1 MANFS
6 GCNFKLTKPIFA
18 RTSDGLSINTTL
30 SFDSGSNKDVIL
42 NNIIISVSPNKY
54 DYDACLKIDA
64 HRMNKNISLTLK
76 HTDKYK
82 QSKIY
87 FEFIRQ
93 DNKAIEIVYKVN
105 SSGVVELN
113 DVNIKAVG
121 PGVYDKVLEGC
132 DCDTI
137 VRSNNNFT
145 AYLRSLEEELKFQKE
160 NGGRQYK
167 VTGGEFINSTEQKN
181 YAYGFELES
190 ELSISEDS
198 PVKLFLGPRQ
208 INGNVLSLE
217 GFHIVLILEEYLGET
232 VPVAKISVTPW
243 KLLEAL
249 LEKLDS
255 ISGNHKIAN
264 LLIDNKCDKNKSIN
278 DILKGQEKAFER
290 SLNSPVTIIWGPP
303 GTGKTYSMA
312 KIAMEFMLKGKTVLM
327 VSHSNISVDGFVC
340 ELAKQIYNSGS
351 NLLMN
356 YAGNG
361 KILRYGFIKDDRL
374 RDDRELVAFNYALDR
389 LPTLRDE
396 RDKLLKQKDEI
407 KDPNS
412 PLLVNINKR
421 LNEIRKKVKD
431 KEKEVALGAKLL
443 ATTVSKVCIDDIFCN
458 YLYDVVLFDEASMA
472 YVPQV
477 VMSAMYAREHFICV
491 GDFRQLSPIC
501 QNKRNTL
508 ITKDIF
514 YYLGINNDY
523 GKLQFHP
530 WLVLLNEQRRMH
542 PKIAAFSNTRFYN
555 GLIEN
560 HESTSY
566 SREKII
572 NSQPFATKPVTLI
585 DLTGTYSLCGRNSDN
600 SRYNL
605 LSAVISFE
613 TAVCAIKNGKAESV
627 GIITPYAAQSRLI
640 KAMIRDRGANSKIA
654 CSTVHQF
661 QGSERD
667 LIIFDAVES
676 APNDK
681 PGLLMRSNDN
691 NSLDRLIN
699 VAITRAK
706 GKLVVVADSRYWS
719 ETTKSGPNT
728 FTSLLRYLK
737 DKENV
742 VNLENGKLKKY
753 LKGLSNNGNIT
764 VSQDYDVINE
774 KLYIDIKK
782 AKQTILVSLAD
793 TVGFD
798 DQKLFKAVDIQ
809 NDKGIEVAGKTND
822 YSGLPK
828 QWTNYI
834 KVAEETCFP
843 VIKLDNNILYYEIP
857 VTKGKI
863 QVKDHNY
870 YVQLPIFIR
879 ITGKYTT
886 ELFTSLSDLEYRI
899 VAGVKIALF
908 GTIEPVDLVGKDSRF
923 KEYIENK
930 QICPN
935 CGKPM
940 KMVPNSKGVFFMK
953 CLSKTCPGLTY
964 ITTEMVEDYINDNV
978 VCCRHH
984 KSILEAR
991 LGYKGVFACCDRGC
1005 TYSLNEI

>member
-1 MANFS
+1 M
-6 GCNFKLTKPIFA
+6 
-18 RTSDGLSINTTL
+18 
-30 SFDSGSNKDVIL
+30 
-42 NNIIISVSPNKY
+42 
-54 DYDACLKIDA
+54 
-64 HRMNKNISLTLK
+64 
-76 HTDKYK
+76 
-82 QSKIY
+82 
-87 FEFIRQ
+87 
-93 DNKAIEIVYKVN
+93 
-105 SSGVVELN
+105 
-113 DVNIKAVG
+113 
-121 PGVYDKVLEGC
+121 
-132 DCDTI
+132 
-137 VRSNNNFT
+137 
-145 AYLRSLEEELKFQKE
+145 
-160 NGGRQYK
+160 
-167 VTGGEFINSTEQKN
+167 
-181 YAYGFELES
+181 
-190 ELSISEDS
+190 
-198 PVKLFLGPRQ
+198 
-208 INGNVLSLE
+208 
-217 GFHIVLILEEYLGET
+217 
-232 VPVAKISVTPW
+232 
-243 KLLEAL
+243 EAL
-249 LEKLDS
+249 LEKLDTINS
-255 ISGNHKIAN
+255 SHKIAN
-264 LLIDNKCDKNKSIN
+264 LLIANKCDKNKSIN
-278 DILKGQEKAFER
+278 EILKGQEKAFER
-290 SLNSPVTIIWGPP
+290 CLSNPATIIWGPP

-340 ELAKQIYNSGS
+340 ELAKQIYNGGS

-374 RDDRELVAFNYALDR
+374 RDDSELVAFNYALDR
-389 LPTLRDE
+389 LPALCDE

-431 KEKEVALGAKLL
+431 KEKEVAMGAKLL
-443 ATTVSKVCIDDIFCN
+443 ATTVSKICIDDIFCN
-458 YLYDVVLFDEASMA
+458 HLYDIVLFDEASMA

-514 YYLGINNDY
+514 YYLGINDDY
-523 GKLQFHP
+523 GKLHYHP

-542 PKIAAFSNTRFYN
+542 PKIVAFSNSRFYN

-560 HESTSY
+560 HDSTLY
-566 SREKII
+566 SRDKII

-585 DLTGTYSLCGRNSDN
+585 DLAGTYSLCGRNSDN

-640 KAMIRDRGANSKIA
+640 KAMIRDRGTNSKIA

-681 PGLLMRSNDN
+681 PGLLMRSNEN

-728 FTSLLRYLK
+728 FTSLIRYLK

-742 VNLENGKLKKY
+742 VNLEKEKLKKY
-753 LKGLSNNGNIT
+753 LKGFSNNGNVTI
-764 VSQDYDVINE
+764 SLDYDVINE
-774 KLYIDIKK
+774 KLYSDIKK

-793 TVGFD
+793 TVDFD
-798 DQKLFKAVDIQ
+798 DQKLYKAVDIQ

-822 YSGLPK
+822 YASLPK
-828 QWTNYI
+828 RWTNYI
-834 KVAEETCFP
+834 KIAEETCFP
-843 VIKLDNNILYYEIP
+843 VIKMDNQVLYYGMP
-857 VTKGKI
+857 ATKGKI
-863 QVKDHNY
+863 TVKDHNY
-870 YVQLPIFIR
+870 YVQLPLFIR
-879 ITGKYTT
+879 ISGKYTT
-886 ELFTSLSDLEYRI
+886 EIFTSLSDLEYRI
-899 VAGVKIALF
+899 VAGVKIPLF
-908 GTIEPVDLVGKDSRF
+908 GTGETIDLTGKDSRF
-923 KEYIENK
+923 KDYIENR

-940 KMVPNSKGVFFMK
+940 KMRSNSNGVFFLR
-953 CLSKTCPGLTY
+953 CSSKSCQGITY
-964 ITTEMVEDYINDNV
+964 ITTDMVEDYINGNAI
-978 VCCRHH
+978 CCQHH

-1005 TYSLNEI
+1005 TYSLNQI